1 MMIRKISYTLITIF
15 ILSWFVYVWY
25 SPPESFLKKQI
36 ETVFQEDQIESFITD
51 STTQIFSNNGN
62 QVLIMNA
69 SKLEILNGENIIK
82 LYDPSTF
89 GSNQDLSA
97 IYSGFSMSSKF
108 GTFDASKKRLILSDS
123 VKGTLKTK
131 EEEQNI
137 VAHSIQYNLPDMVI
151 SSDSQFSLTAENYE
165 ILGKGITINL
175 SNGKT
180 KISSSINSIYY
191 VP

>member
-1 MMIRKISYTLITIF
+1 MMVRKILYTLIIVF

-25 SPPESFLKKQI
+25 TPPESFLKKQI
-36 ETVFQEDQIESFITD
+36 ETVFQEEEIQSFITD

-62 QVLIMNA
+62 HVLIVNA

-82 LYDPSTF
+82 LFDPSTF

-108 GTFDASKKRLILSDS
+108 GTFDTSKKELILSDS
-123 VKGTLKTK
+123 VKGTLKTE

-137 VAHSIQYNLPDMVI
+137 VTDSIQYNLPEMVI
-151 SSDSQFSLTAENYE
+151 SSENQFSLTAENYE

-175 SNGKT
+175 NNGKT
-180 KISSSINSIYY
+180 TISSSINSIYY

>member
-1 MMIRKISYTLITIF
+1 MMIRKILYTLITVF
-15 ILSWFVYVWY
+15 MLSWFVYVWY
-25 SPPESFLKKQI
+25 TPPESFLKKQI
-36 ETVFQEDQIESFITD
+36 ETVFQEDQIESFITN
-51 STTQIFSNNGN
+51 STTQIFSNSGN

-108 GTFDASKKRLILSDS
+108 GTFDTSKKELILSDS

-131 EEEQNI
+131 KEEQNI
-137 VAHSIQYNLPDMVI
+137 VSHSIQYNLPEMVI
-151 SSDSQFSLTAENYE
+151 SSDNQFSLTAENYE

-175 SNGKT
+175 NNGKT
-180 KISSSINSIYY
+180 TISSSINSIYY

>member
-25 SPPESFLKKQI
+25 TPPESFLKKQS

-108 GTFDASKKRLILSDS
+108 GTFDTTKKELILSDS
-123 VKGTLKTK
+123 VKGTFKTK

-137 VAHSIQYNLPDMVI
+137 VTHSIQYNLSEMII
-151 SSDSQFSLTAENYE
+151 SSYNQFSLTAENYE

-175 SNGKT
+175 NNGKT
-180 KISSSINSIYY
+180 TISSSINSIYY

>member
-1 MMIRKISYTLITIF
+1 MMVRRILYTLIIIF

-25 SPPESFLKKQI
+25 TPPESFLKKQI
-36 ETVFQEDQIESFITD
+36 ETVFQEDQIESFITN
-51 STTQIFSNNGN
+51 STTQIFSNSGN

-108 GTFDASKKRLILSDS
+108 GTFDTSKKELILSDS

-131 EEEQNI
+131 KEEQNI
-137 VAHSIQYNLPDMVI
+137 VSHSIQYNLPEMVI
-151 SSDSQFSLTAENYE
+151 SSDNQFSLTAENYE

-175 SNGKT
+175 NNGKT
-180 KISSSINSIYY
+180 TISSSINSIYY

>member
-1 MMIRKISYTLITIF
+1 MMIRKILYTLITVF
-15 ILSWFVYVWY
+15 MLSWFVYVWY
-25 SPPESFLKKQI
+25 TPPESFLKKQI
-36 ETVFQEDQIESFITD
+36 ETVFQEDQIESFITN
-51 STTQIFSNNGN
+51 STTQIFSKSGN

-108 GTFDASKKRLILSDS
+108 GTFDTSKKELILSDS

-131 EEEQNI
+131 KEEQNI
-137 VAHSIQYNLPDMVI
+137 VSHSIQYNLPEMVI
-151 SSDSQFSLTAENYE
+151 SSDNQFSLTAENYE

-175 SNGKT
+175 NNGKT
-180 KISSSINSIYY
+180 TISSSINSKYY

>member
-1 MMIRKISYTLITIF
+1 MMVRKILYTLITIF

-25 SPPESFLKKQI
+25 TPPESFLKKQI

-69 SKLEILNGENIIK
+69 SKLEILNGKNLIK

-108 GTFDASKKRLILSDS
+108 GTFDTSKKELILSDS

-137 VAHSIQYNLPDMVI
+137 VTDSIQYSLPEMVI
-151 SSDSQFSLTAENYE
+151 SSENQFSLTAENYE

-175 SNGKT
+175 NNGKT
-180 KISSSINSIYY
+180 TISSSINSIYY

>member
-1 MMIRKISYTLITIF
+1 MMVRKVLYTLITIF
-15 ILSWFVYVWY
+15 ILGWFVYVWY
-25 SPPESFLKKQI
+25 TPPESFLKKQN
-36 ETVFQEDQIESFITD
+36 ETVFQEHQIESFITD

-108 GTFDASKKRLILSDS
+108 GTFDTSKKELVLSDS
-123 VKGTLKTK
+123 VKGTFKTK

-137 VAHSIQYNLPDMVI
+137 VTHSIQYNLPEMVI
-151 SSDSQFSLTAENYE
+151 SSDNQFSLTTENYE

-175 SNGKT
+175 NNGKT
-180 KISSSINSIYY
+180 KISSNINSIYY

>member
-1 MMIRKISYTLITIF
+1 M
-15 ILSWFVYVWY
+15 
-25 SPPESFLKKQI
+25 
-36 ETVFQEDQIESFITD
+36 FQEDQIESFITD

-108 GTFDASKKRLILSDS
+108 GTFDVSKKELILSDS

-137 VAHSIQYNLPDMVI
+137 VAHSLQYNLPDMVI

-165 ILGKGITINL
+165 ILGKGIIINL

>member
-1 MMIRKISYTLITIF
+1 MMVRKILYTLITIF

-25 SPPESFLKKQI
+25 TPPESFLIKQN
-36 ETVFQEDQIESFITD
+36 ETVFQEDEIESFITD

-62 QVLIMNA
+62 QLLIMNA
-69 SKLEILNGENIIK
+69 SKLEVLNGENVIK

-97 IYSGFSMSSKF
+97 IYSGFSISSKF
-108 GTFDASKKRLILSDS
+108 GTFDTLKKELVLSDS
-123 VKGTLKTK
+123 VKGTFKTR

-137 VAHSIQYNLPDMVI
+137 ITHSIQYSLPEMVI
-151 SSDSQFSLTAENYE
+151 SSDNQFSLTAENYE

-175 SNGKT
+175 NDGKT
-180 KISSSINSIYY
+180 TISSNINSIYY

>member
-1 MMIRKISYTLITIF
+1 MMVRKILYTLIIIF

-25 SPPESFLKKQI
+25 TPPESFLKKQI

-51 STTQIFSNNGN
+51 STTQIFSNNGD

-108 GTFDASKKRLILSDS
+108 GTFDTSKKELILSDS

-131 EEEQNI
+131 KEEQNI
-137 VAHSIQYNLPDMVI
+137 VSHSIQYNLPEMVI
-151 SSDSQFSLTAENYE
+151 SSDNQFSLTAENYE

-175 SNGKT
+175 NNGKT
-180 KISSSINSIYY
+180 TISSSVNSIYY

>member
-1 MMIRKISYTLITIF
+1 MMIRKILYTLITVF
-15 ILSWFVYVWY
+15 MLSWFVYVWY
-25 SPPESFLKKQI
+25 TPPESFLKKQI
-36 ETVFQEDQIESFITD
+36 ETVFQEDQIESFITN
-51 STTQIFSNNGN
+51 STTQIFSDNGN

-69 SKLEILNGENIIK
+69 SKLEVLNGENIIK

-89 GSNQDLSA
+89 GSNQDVSA

-108 GTFDASKKRLILSDS
+108 GTFDTSKKELILSNS

-137 VAHSIQYNLPDMVI
+137 VTHSIQYNLPEMVI
-151 SSDSQFSLTAENYE
+151 SSDNQFSLTAENYE

-175 SNGKT
+175 NNGKT
-180 KISSSINSIYY
+180 TISSSINSIYY

>member
-1 MMIRKISYTLITIF
+1 MMVRKILYTLITIF

-25 SPPESFLKKQI
+25 TPPESFLKKPI

-108 GTFDASKKRLILSDS
+108 GTFDTSKKELILSDS

-137 VAHSIQYNLPDMVI
+137 VTHSIQYNLPEMVI
-151 SSDSQFSLTAENYE
+151 SSDNQFSLTAENYE

-175 SNGKT
+175 NNGKT
-180 KISSSINSIYY
+180 TISSSINSIYY

>member
-25 SPPESFLKKQI
+25 TPPESFLKKQI

-82 LYDPSTF
+82 LYGPSTF

-108 GTFDASKKRLILSDS
+108 GTFDASKKELILSDS

-131 EEEQNI
+131 DEEQNI

>member
-1 MMIRKISYTLITIF
+1 MTIF

-25 SPPESFLKKQI
+25 TPPESFLKKQI

-69 SKLEILNGENIIK
+69 SKLEVINEENIIK

-97 IYSGFSMSSKF
+97 IYSGFSLSSKF
-108 GTFDASKKRLILSDS
+108 GTFDTEKKELILSDS
-123 VKGTLKTK
+123 VKGTFKTK

-137 VAHSIQYNLPDMVI
+137 VTHSIQYNLPEMVI
-151 SSDSQFSLTAENYE
+151 SSDNQFSLTAENYQ
-165 ILGKGITINL
+165 ILGKGININL
-175 SNGKT
+175 NDGKT
-180 KISSSINSIYY
+180 TISSSINSIYY

>member
-1 MMIRKISYTLITIF
+1 MMVRKILYILIIIF

-25 SPPESFLKKQI
+25 TPPESFLKKQI
-36 ETVFQEDQIESFITD
+36 ETVFQEDQIESFITN
-51 STTQIFSNNGN
+51 STTQIFSNSGN

-108 GTFDASKKRLILSDS
+108 GTFDTSKKELILSDS

-131 EEEQNI
+131 KEEQNI
-137 VAHSIQYNLPDMVI
+137 VSHSIQYNLPEMVI
-151 SSDSQFSLTAENYE
+151 SSDNQFSLTAENYE

-175 SNGKT
+175 NNGKT
-180 KISSSINSIYY
+180 TISSSINSIYY